1 MPFYGPLDSAQNID
15 SFGRHQRTVHPSHH
29 SPVSPR
35 PRAAFTL
42 IELMVVVVIIGILV
56 AILMPKLQNT
66 KGRANAAALKSDLR
80 NIAVAQEAYFY
91 DHATYASDVTQL
103 NAHTSPGV
111 TVIITTPAPG
121 AWMATA
127 THPASY
133 PLKCT
138 LYFGPIT
145 PPPPAMTE
153 GVPNCR

>member
-1 MPFYGPLDSAQNID
+1 M
-15 SFGRHQRTVHPSHH
+15 
-29 SPVSPR
+29 SPR

-42 IELMVVVVIIGILV
+42 IELMVVCVIIGILV

-111 TVIITTPAPG
+111 TIIITTPAPG

-138 LYFGPIT
+138 LFFGPIT